1 MKTRFSFFI
10 LFLLSLT
17 SFGQVRMARL
27 FTDHV
32 VLQRQK
38 PIPVWGWAKPREAVK
53 VTLAGQTQQAKADAN
68 GKWLVRFSPLEA
80 GGPHTLAATAKS
92 GSASASD
99 VLVGEVW
106 LCSGQSN
113 MEWTVKQTDH
123 FAKEKKNA
131 NFPQIRHLRV
141 DHELALTP
149 QQDLKA
155 GPWQLAS
162 AETVGDFTAIGFFF
176 ARELTQKLNNIPI
189 GLVHSSWGGSQVE
202 GWISKESM
210 LSNDELRGYAQTMPT
225 TWQAAD
231 SLIDV
236 KLRKNLQVPA
246 NLTATDE
253 AKYLD
258 PGYTFAGWRKSDAI
272 GQWEWK
278 DMRGFMGQ
286 GYMAKIVTLP
296 DEMAT
301 EQTTLALAEN
311 DSPTQVY
318 INGKLVA
325 DGTVQGVRK
334 ISVPA
339 GTWQAGENKVV
350 MKLGNMVNPNWY
362 GVGLKG
368 SAADLYVEDP
378 LQRISLGGEWRLMPS
393 FAGKHEYKRFMN
405 NVGMSIYNAMIA
417 PLEPMAMRG
426 VLWYQGESN
435 AGRSYQYRQSFPLL
449 ITDWRKKFGQEMSFY
464 FVQLANYGANNSS
477 NQGSGWAELREAQT
491 MTLSLPK
498 TGMAV
503 ITDIGNPKDIHP
515 TNKQDVG
522 HRLALNALKFDYG
535 QDVNY
540 SSPLYEGVKF
550 EGGKAI
556 VSFKHTG
563 GGLVAKDKY
572 GYLKGFEVAGD
583 DKVFH
588 FATAEI
594 HGNTVILSHPNVS
607 KPVAVRYAWADSP
620 DDANLFSADGLPANS
635 FRTDTWPGVTA
646 QAKFE

>member
-1 MKTRFSFFI
+1 MKTRLSFLL
-10 LFLLSLT
+10 LFLSGT
-17 SFGQVRMARL
+17 AFGQVRMARL

-38 PIPVWGWAKPREAVK
+38 PIPVWGWAKPREAVT
-53 VTLAGQTQQAKADAN
+53 VTMAGQKQQAKADES
-68 GKWLVRFSPLEA
+68 GKWLVRFTPLEA

-92 GSASASD
+92 GSATASD
-99 VLVGEVW
+99 VLIGDVW

-113 MEWTVKQTDH
+113 MEWTVKQSDN

-149 QQDLKA
+149 QQELKA
-155 GPWQLAS
+155 GAWQLAS
-162 AETVGDFTAIGFFF
+162 AETVGDFTAVGFFF
-176 ARELTQKLNNIPI
+176 ARELYQKLNIPI

-202 GWISKESM
+202 GWISREGM
-210 LSNDELRGYAQTMPT
+210 MSNDELRPT
-225 TWQAAD
+225 IQHLPTSWPAAD
-231 SLIDV
+231 SIIDL

-246 NLTATDE
+246 NLTAADE
-253 AKYLD
+253 ANYLD
-258 PGYTFAGWRKSDAI
+258 PAYDFPGWRKSDAI

-311 DSPTQVY
+311 DSPTKVY
-318 INGKLVA
+318 INGKLVSE
-325 DGTVQGVRK
+325 GTVQGVRK
-334 ISVPA
+334 LTIPA
-339 GTWQAGENKVV
+339 GTWKTGENKIVI
-350 MKLGNMVNPNWY
+350 KLGNMVNPNWY

-378 LQRISLGGEWRLMPS
+378 LQRISLGGEWRLMPA
-393 FAGKHEYKRFMN
+393 FAEKHEYKRFMN
-405 NVGMSIYNAMIA
+405 NVAISLYNAMIA

-426 VLWYQGESN
+426 VLWYQGETN

-449 ITDWRKKFGQEMSFY
+449 ITDWRKKFGQDMSFY
-464 FVQLANYGANNSS
+464 FVQLTEYGSNNSS

-503 ITDIGNPKDIHP
+503 ITDVGNPKDIHP

-522 HRLALNALKFDYG
+522 HRLALNALKLDYG
-535 QDVNY
+535 QNVNY
-540 SSPLYEGVKF
+540 SSPMYEGVMF
-550 EGGKAI
+550 DGNKAT
-556 VSFKHTG
+556 VTFRHVG
-563 GGLVAKDKY
+563 DGLMAKDKY
-572 GYLKGFEVAGD
+572 GYVRGFEIAGE

-588 FATAEI
+588 YATANI
-594 HGNTVILSHPNVS
+594 QGNKVVVS
-607 KPVAVRYAWADSP
+607 NPKVPKPVSVRYAWSDSP
-620 DDANLFSADGLPANS
+620 DDANLFSSDGLPANS

-646 QAKFE
+646 NARFE

>member
-1 MKTRFSFFI
+1 MKTRFLLFF
-10 LFLLSLT
+10 FLLLSVT
-17 SFGQVRMARL
+17 SFAQVRMARL

-38 PIPVWGWAKPREAVK
+38 PIPVWGWAKPREAVT
-53 VTLAGQTQQAKADAN
+53 VTLAGQKQQVKADAN

-113 MEWTVKQTDH
+113 MEWTVKQTDN

-162 AETVGDFTAIGFFF
+162 AETVGDFTAVGFFF
-176 ARELTQKLNNIPI
+176 ARELTQKLNNVPI

-231 SLIDV
+231 SIIDV

-246 NLTATDE
+246 NLTAADE

-286 GYMAKIVTLP
+286 GYMAKIVMLP

-334 ISVPA
+334 ISIPA
-339 GTWQAGENKVV
+339 GIWKAGENKVV

-378 LQRISLGGEWRLMPS
+378 LQRVSLGGEWRLMPS

-405 NVGMSIYNAMIA
+405 NVGMSLYNAMIA

-426 VLWYQGESN
+426 VLWYQGETN
-435 AGRSYQYRQSFPLL
+435 AGRSYQYRQSFPLM

-535 QDVNY
+535 QDINY
-540 SSPLYEGVKF
+540 SSPLYDGVKF

-572 GYLKGFEVAGD
+572 GYLKGFEVTGD

-588 FATAEI
+588 FATAELK
-594 HGNTVILSHPNVS
+594 GNTVIVSHPNVS

>member
-1 MKTRFSFFI
+1 
-10 LFLLSLT
+10 
-17 SFGQVRMARL
+17 MARL
-27 FTDHV
+27 FTDNV

-38 PIPVWGWAKPREAVK
+38 PIPVWGWAKPSEAVK

-236 KLRKNLQVPA
+236 KLRKNLQVTA

-339 GTWQAGENKVV
+339 GTWKAGENKVV
-350 MKLGNMVNPNWY
+350 IKLGNMVNPNWY